1 MFFLYFSS
9 SECVSVSMRLC
20 VMQHLNIVF
29 LVSWLEIYMNWT
41 IFLVPFGLA
50 TWPFCFY
57 TKFWKKDKKIAT
69 DCMCKRWCKWN
80 ESLCLLM
87 SETRNGT
94 EWSELAHFR
103 ISSQS
108 DNIESPFHFAIY
120 IIMHIFEILFSHY
133 SRITLVYCS
142 AYVHLLTRFSFCV
155 CSFLFFCKRLFN
167 LRATYVCFPFLE
179 KKVLNFFLPSQWY

>member
-69 DCMCKRWCKWN
+69 DCMCKRWCKGN
-80 ESLCLLM
+80 EWMCLLM
-87 SETRNGT
+87 SVRNEKWHRMKWTRTFSYIKSKRQYRITISFCHLYNN
-94 EWSELAHFR
+94 AHFW
-103 ISSQS
+103 
-108 DNIESPFHFAIY
+108 NF
-120 IIMHIFEILFSHY
+120 IFTLFPHNVS
-133 SRITLVYCS
+133 
-142 AYVHLLTRFSFCV
+142 LLFRVRSLTHSFQFLCVFFS
-155 CSFLFFCKRLFN
+155 LL
-167 LRATYVCFPFLE
+167 L
-179 KKVLNFFLPSQWY
+179 